1 MIEHQM
7 KLDLKT
13 PEPILLHMKQY
24 DAGSHVI
31 KAELYDG
38 STPYHIPQ
46 DAVVMLRYCKP
57 DGTGG
62 LYDTA
67 DIGGAITVS
76 DSTVTIPVATQVL
89 TTAGKVEAELDLYTG
104 ETLLSGF
111 AFQICVHMAVRP
123 DTAMESDN
131 YYNILTQQIAAVFTA
146 ADKANESLQW
156 AESLEDVLCLI
167 PQQLSEAQK
176 EQARSN
182 ISAADA
188 ADLQVLESAVSALTA
203 KADPPRR
210 CTVSLS
216 QVWNGTGPYTQA
228 VSIAAGTANSKVDLQ
243 PEAVALSQLLADG
256 VTTLYIGNDNGA
268 FTAYA
273 VGAAPTVPLTLQATI
288 TEVTV

>member
-13 PEPILLHMKQY
+13 PEPILMHMKQY
-24 DAGSHVI
+24 DVGSHVI

-38 STPYHIPQ
+38 ATPYAIPQ
-46 DAVVMLRYCKP
+46 GAAVMLRYCKP
-57 DGTGG
+57 DGTSG

-76 DSTVTIPVATQVL
+76 GSTVTIPVATQVL

-104 ETLLSGF
+104 EALLSSF

-131 YYNILTQQIAAVFTA
+131 YYNILTQQITAIIAAT
-146 ADKANESLQW
+146 DKANESLQW
-156 AESLEDVLCLI
+156 AKNLEDVLCLI
-167 PQQLSEAQK
+167 PQQLSEAKK

-188 ADLQVLESAVSALTA
+188 ADVEALEDAVSALTA
-203 KADPPRR
+203 KADPPRC

-216 QVWNGTGPYTQA
+216 QEWQGTGPYTQA
-228 VSIAAGTANSKVDLQ
+228 VSIAAGTANSKIDLQ
-243 PEAVALSQLLADG
+243 PEAAVLSQLIADG
-256 VTTLYIGNDNGA
+256 VTALYIGNDNGV

-273 VGAAPTVPLTLQATI
+273 VGAVPTAALMLQATI

>member
-24 DAGSHVI
+24 DVGSHAI

-38 STPYHIPQ
+38 TTPYAIPQ

-67 DIGGAITVS
+67 DIGGAIAFS
-76 DSTVTIPVATQVL
+76 GNIVTIPVATQVL
-89 TTAGKVEAELDLYTG
+89 TTAGKVEAELDLYT
-104 ETLLSGF
+104 EEALLSSF
-111 AFQICVHMAVRP
+111 SFSICVHMAVRP
-123 DTAMESDN
+123 DTALESEN
-131 YYNILTQQIAAVFTA
+131 YYNILTQQITAIIAAT
-146 ADKANESLQW
+146 DKANESLQW
-156 AESLEDVLCLI
+156 AESLEDVLCLT
-167 PQQLSEAQK
+167 PQQMSEAKK

-188 ADLQVLESAVSALTA
+188 ADVEALEGAVSALAA

-216 QVWNGTGPYTQA
+216 QVWQGTGPYTQA

-256 VTTLYIGNDNGA
+256 VTALYIGNDNGA

-273 VGAAPTVPLTLQATI
+273 IGAAPTVPLTLQATI
-288 TEVTV
+288 TEVTA

>member
-13 PEPILLHMKQY
+13 PQPILLHMKQY

-31 KAELYDG
+31 KAELYDEG
-38 STPYHIPQ
+38 TPYHIPQ
-46 DAVVMLRYCKP
+46 DAAVMLRYCKP

-76 DSTVTIPVATQVL
+76 GSTVSIPVATQVL

-131 YYNILTQQIAAVFTA
+131 YYNILTQQITAIIAAT
-146 ADKANESLQW
+146 DKANESLQW
-156 AESLEDVLCLI
+156 AQNLEDVLCLI
-167 PQQLSEAQK
+167 PQQLNETQK

-188 ADLQVLESAVSALTA
+188 ADVEALEGAVSALAA

-210 CTVSLS
+210 CTISLS
-216 QVWNGTGPYTQA
+216 QGWQGTGLYTQA

-243 PEAVALSQLLADG
+243 PEAAVLSQLIADG
-256 VTTLYIGNDNGA
+256 VTALYIGNDNGV

-273 VGAAPTVPLTLQATI
+273 VGAAPTAALTLQATI

>member
-1 MIEHQM
+1 MIEHQI

-13 PEPILLHMKQY
+13 PQPILLHMKQY
-24 DAGSHVI
+24 DVGSHVI
-31 KAELYDG
+31 KAELYDDG
-38 STPYHIPQ
+38 TPYHIPQ
-46 DAVVMLRYCKP
+46 DTVVMLQYCKP

-76 DSTVTIPVATQVL
+76 DSIVTIPVATQVL
-89 TTAGKVEAELDLYTG
+89 TAAGKVEAELDLYTG
-104 ETLLSGF
+104 EELLSGF
-111 AFQICVHMAVRP
+111 SFSICVHMAVRP
-123 DTAMESDN
+123 DTALGSDD
-131 YYNILTQQIAAVFTA
+131 YYNLLAQQISAIIAAIDT
-146 ADKANESLQW
+146 ANESLQW
-156 AESLEDVLCLI
+156 AKNLEDVLCLT
-167 PQQLSEAQK
+167 PQQLSEAKK

-188 ADLQVLESAVSALTA
+188 ADVEAMEDAVSALTA

-216 QVWNGTGPYTQA
+216 QGWQGTGPYTQA

-243 PEAVALSQLLADG
+243 PEAAVLSQLVADG
-256 VTTLYIGNDNGA
+256 VTALYIGNDNGE

-273 VGAAPTVPLTLQATI
+273 IGAAPTVALTLQATI
-288 TEVTV
+288 TEVTA

>member
-13 PEPILLHMKQY
+13 PQPILLHMKQY

-31 KAELYDG
+31 KAELYDEG
-38 STPYHIPQ
+38 TPYHIPQ
-46 DAVVMLRYCKP
+46 DAAVMLRYCKP

-76 DSTVTIPVATQVL
+76 GSTVSIPVATQVL

-131 YYNILTQQIAAVFTA
+131 YYNILTQQITAIIAAT
-146 ADKANESLQW
+146 DKANESLQW
-156 AESLEDVLCLI
+156 AQNLEDVLCLI
-167 PQQLSEAQK
+167 PQQLNETQK

-188 ADLQVLESAVSALTA
+188 ADVEALEGAVSALAA
-203 KADPPRR
+203 KADLPRR
-210 CTVSLS
+210 CTISLS
-216 QVWNGTGPYTQA
+216 QGWQGTGPYTQA

-243 PEAVALSQLLADG
+243 PEAAVLSQLLADG
-256 VTTLYIGNDNGA
+256 VTALYIGNDNGV

-273 VGAAPTVPLTLQATI
+273 IGAAPTVALTLQATI

>member
-1 MIEHQM
+1 MIEHQI

-13 PEPILLHMKQY
+13 PQPILLHMKQY

-31 KAELYDG
+31 KAELYDEG
-38 STPYHIPQ
+38 TPYHIPQ
-46 DAVVMLRYCKP
+46 DAAVMLRYCKP

-76 DSTVTIPVATQVL
+76 GSTVSIPVATQVL

-131 YYNILTQQIAAVFTA
+131 YYNILTQQITAIIAAT
-146 ADKANESLQW
+146 DKANESLQW
-156 AESLEDVLCLI
+156 AQNLEDVLCLI
-167 PQQLSEAQK
+167 PQQLNETQK

-188 ADLQVLESAVSALTA
+188 ADVEALEGAVSALAA
-203 KADPPRR
+203 KADLPRR
-210 CTVSLS
+210 CTISLS
-216 QVWNGTGPYTQA
+216 QGWQGTGPYTQA

-243 PEAVALSQLLADG
+243 PEAAVLSQLLADG
-256 VTTLYIGNDNGA
+256 VTALYIGNDNGV

-273 VGAAPTVPLTLQATI
+273 IGAAPTVALTLQATI